1 MAAMGKLLVATL
13 VLAGSTTGSATAFAQ
28 TPGDSYG
35 DASGAPGMVSPQ
47 PVVIATAPVRNVM
60 ADRWA
65 VGLSI
70 GGFTTAPDS
79 APDQKTQFNVG
90 ELALRFRATPHL
102 ELELAVGGGSEKL
115 SDGSQGDTQVS
126 MGALALRYR
135 FAIESDWNWWIMG
148 GLGQAVIDSKNI
160 TDSMQLDADTRP
172 LAELGIGLEH
182 RWDHFALQ
190 AELRAVG
197 MGERKGYSNSNTKAI
212 PVDASGAPIS
222 GGPAQVTQD
231 TQSGG
236 ALTIGASY
244 YF

>member
-1 MAAMGKLLVATL
+1 MGKLLVVATF
-13 VLAGSTTGSATAFAQ
+13 LAGSTATALAQ
-28 TPGDSYG
+28 TPGDYTG
-35 DASGAPGMVSPQ
+35 DASDAPGMVAPQ
-47 PVVIATAPVRNVM
+47 PVVIVTAPVRNVM

-70 GGFTTAPDS
+70 GGFSVSPDN
-79 APDQKTQFNVG
+79 APDQQTKFNVG

-102 ELELAVGGGSEKL
+102 ELELAVGGGNEKL
-115 SDGSQGDTQVS
+115 SDGTQGDTQVS

-148 GLGQAVIDSKNI
+148 GLGQAVIDSKNV

-172 LAELGIGLEH
+172 LAELGVGLEH

-190 AELRAVG
+190 AELKAVG
-197 MGERKGYSNSNTKAI
+197 MGQRKGGANTKAI
-212 PVDASGAPIS
+212 PVDASGAPI
-222 GGPAQVTQD
+222 GTTGTAPQD
-231 TQSGG
+231 TLSGG

>member
-13 VLAGSTTGSATAFAQ
+13 VLAGSTATALAQ

-47 PVVIATAPVRNVM
+47 PSVIVTAPVRNVM

-70 GGFTTAPDS
+70 GGVTMAPDNT
-79 APDQKTQFNVG
+79 PDQQTQFNVG

-102 ELELAVGGGSEKL
+102 ELELAIGGGDEKL
-115 SDGSQGDTQVS
+115 SDGSQGDTQLT
-126 MGALALRYR
+126 MAALALRYR

-148 GLGQAVIDSKNI
+148 GLGQAVIDSKNV
-160 TDSMQLDADTRP
+160 TDGMQIDADTRP
-172 LAELGIGLEH
+172 MVELGVGLEH

-190 AELRAVG
+190 AELKAVG
-197 MGERKGYSNSNTKAI
+197 MGERKGYDQPV
-212 PVDASGAPIS
+212 PVDASGAPI
-222 GGPAQVTQD
+222 GRVTNQD

>member
-13 VLAGSTTGSATAFAQ
+13 FLAGSTATALAQ
-28 TPGDSYG
+28 TPGDTYG

-47 PVVIATAPVRNVM
+47 PTLIVTAPVRNVM
-60 ADRWA
+60 ANRWA
-65 VGLSI
+65 VGLSV
-70 GGFTTAPDS
+70 GGFSVSPDS
-79 APDQKTQFNVG
+79 APDQQTQFNIG

-102 ELELAVGGGSEKL
+102 ELEVAVGGGSEKL

-135 FAIESDWNWWIMG
+135 FAIESDWNWWILG
-148 GLGQAVIDSKNI
+148 GLGEALIDSKYV
-160 TDSMQLDADTRP
+160 TDGMQLDADTRP

-190 AELRAVG
+190 AELKAVG
-197 MGERKGYSNSNTKAI
+197 MGERKGYANTKAV
-212 PVDASGAPIS
+212 PVDASGAPSS
-222 GGPAQVTQD
+222 GAIGTTTSPD

>member
-1 MAAMGKLLVATL
+1 MADMGKLLVATL
-13 VLAGSTTGSATAFAQ
+13 VLAGSTATALAQ
-28 TPGDSYG
+28 TPGDYYG
-35 DASGAPGMVSPQ
+35 DASGAPGMISPQ
-47 PVVIATAPVRNVM
+47 PVVIMTAPVRNVM

-70 GGFTTAPDS
+70 GGFSTSPDS
-79 APDQKTQFNVG
+79 SPDQKTQFNVG

-102 ELELAVGGGSEKL
+102 ELELAVGGGAEKL
-115 SDGSQGDTQVS
+115 SDGSQGDTQLS
-126 MGALALRYR
+126 MAALALRYR
-135 FAIESDWNWWIMG
+135 FAIQSDWNWWIMG
-148 GLGQAVIDSKNI
+148 GLGQAVIDSKNV

-190 AELRAVG
+190 AELKAVG
-197 MGERKGYSNSNTKAI
+197 MGERKGGDLKGAPV
-212 PVDASGAPIS
+212 PVDASGAPITS
-222 GGPAQVTQD
+222 GGGSVTNGNPD